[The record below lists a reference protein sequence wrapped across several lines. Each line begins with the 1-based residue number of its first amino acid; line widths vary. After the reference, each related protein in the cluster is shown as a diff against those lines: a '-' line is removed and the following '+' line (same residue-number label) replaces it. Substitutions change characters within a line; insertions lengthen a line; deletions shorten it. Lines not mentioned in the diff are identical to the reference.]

1 MPQMNV
7 NNVNLNY
14 IDTGNGDEVLVFSHG
29 FLFSNEMFNQ
39 QIDYLKS
46 KFRIIAFDHRGQ
58 GESEI
63 TKTGYTL
70 ENLVE
75 DAKQLIESLKLGKVH
90 FIGLSMGGFVGL
102 RLACWHPEM
111 VKTLTILESSADKEE
126 TASKLKYKVLGAV
139 VKLFGFKIVCSS
151 VMKILYGKT
160 FLKDQARKDE
170 RAQWKN
176 FLLNRNVSGSLKTLK
191 GFTARNDFSEQLHN
205 IKCPTMVL
213 IGEEDVATPLKYS
226 DKMNNLIPNS
236 KLVKIPE
243 AGHSSPIENPEFVS
257 KAIEEFIMN
266 QK

>member
-1 MPQMNV
+1 MPQIII

-14 IDTGNGDEVLVFSHG
+14 RDIGNGDEVLVFSHG
-29 FLFSNEMFNQ
+29 FLFSNEMFNH

-46 KFRIIAFDHRGQ
+46 KFRIIAYDHRGQ

-63 TKTGYTL
+63 TETGYSL

-75 DAKQLIESLKLGKVH
+75 DAKQLIESLQLGKVH
-90 FIGLSMGGFVGL
+90 FIGLSMGGFVGI
-102 RLACWHPEM
+102 RLACWYPEI
-111 VKTLTILESSADKEE
+111 VKTLTILESSADKES
-126 TASKLKYKVLGAV
+126 TLSKLKYKVLATV
-139 VKLFGFKIVCSS
+139 VKLFGFKIVSNS
-151 VMKILYGKT
+151 IMKILYGKT
-160 FLKDQARKDE
+160 FLKDQSRKEE
-170 RAQWKN
+170 RDQWKH
-176 FLLNRNVSGSLKTLK
+176 FLLNRDVTGTLKTLS
-191 GFTARNDFSEQLHN
+191 GFNARNDFSEQLHN

-257 KAIEEFIMN
+257 KAIEEFITN
-266 QK
+266 